1 MCNNMKDYINNKIE
15 YTKLEAIDTYSNV
28 VTEVVF
34 GILVGMFSMLILVIA
49 SITCGFLLGQ
59 WFDNYGLG
67 FLVLFAFYLILLFVL
82 FFFKKRIISFITNMV
97 IATTMEALKNS
108 ETDSDEK

>member
-1 MCNNMKDYINNKIE
+1 MFNNIKDYINNKIE
-15 YTKLEAIDTYSNV
+15 YTKLEALDTFSHV
-28 VTEVVF
+28 VSAGVF

-49 SITCGFLLGQ
+49 SITFGFLLGQ

-67 FLVLFAFYLILLFVL
+67 FLVLFALYLILFFVL

-108 ETDSDEK
+108 ESDNDEK